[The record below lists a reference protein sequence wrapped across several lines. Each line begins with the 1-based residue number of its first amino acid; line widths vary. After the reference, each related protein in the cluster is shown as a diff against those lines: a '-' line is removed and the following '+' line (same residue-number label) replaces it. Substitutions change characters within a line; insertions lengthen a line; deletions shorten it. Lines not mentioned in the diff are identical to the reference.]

1 MVAIVGD
8 INGDELYFLLGCT
21 DINGAAAA
29 AAGAAAAAAAAEVGE
44 EQDSEADKL

>member
-29 AAGAAAAAAAAEVGE
+29 GGAAGAAAEVEVGE

>member
-29 AAGAAAAAAAAEVGE
+29 AAAAEVEVGE

>member
-29 AAGAAAAAAAAEVGE
+29 AAAGAAAAAAEVGE